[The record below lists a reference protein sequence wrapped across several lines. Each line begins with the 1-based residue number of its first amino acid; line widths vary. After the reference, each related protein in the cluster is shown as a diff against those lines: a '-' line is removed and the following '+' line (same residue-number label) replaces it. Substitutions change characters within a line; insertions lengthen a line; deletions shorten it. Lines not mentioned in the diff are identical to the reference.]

1 MARQAVTSVFAALAV
16 LGAAAPLDPPEKEE
30 CPQGGSEVVVRALRF
45 SEGPPS
51 YSFMVT
57 NNGTRPIGILKLG
70 RGEDTFIDAQFETVP
85 TSVGSPSGWE
95 GMHVFGQDPRLPEAH
110 SHSLVAYLWNTEDP
124 EARIQPGDSLAGF
137 SVQFPAPKRNPS
149 GETRELSALPDLTDA
164 PFRVWPYGA
173 RCPIVGV
180 VEPDGV
186 GVPAAG
192 TVAPQIPGDNV
203 PLDAD
208 GESQDR

>member
-1 MARQAVTSVFAALAV
+1 MSRQAVTCVFAALAV
-16 LGAAAPLDPPEKEE
+16 LGAAAPQDLPEKEE
-30 CPQGGSEVVVRALRF
+30 CPQGGSDVVVSALRF

-70 RGEDTFIDAQFETVP
+70 RGEGTFIEAQFETVP
-85 TSVGSPSGWE
+85 TSVGSPRGWE

-110 SHSLVAYLWNTEDP
+110 SHSLVSYLWNTEDP
-124 EARIQPGDSLAGF
+124 EARIQPGHSLTGF
-137 SVQFPAPKRNPS
+137 SVQFPAPKRNSP
-149 GETRELSALPDLTDA
+149 GETRTLSALPDLTNV

-173 RCPIVGV
+173 RCPVVGV

-186 GVPAAG
+186 GVRASGAVP
-192 TVAPQIPGDNV
+192 PQIPGDSV
-203 PLDAD
+203 PRDAD